1 MTIPWTEKYRPTTLD
16 DYVDNN
22 KAVKQLLEWLNSW
35 QIKPPK
41 KKAAFLHGPP
51 GVGKTSIIEILAHK
65 LDYDFIILDASN
77 WRTKGAL
84 EKILGLASQQ
94 RPLFHSSRLFVLDEL
109 EGMSGTSDRG
119 GMRTITT
126 LISKSNF
133 PIILIANDIWDPKFS
148 SIRNKCITIQF
159 RRVPTRSMAVY
170 LRKISKLE
178 SLQID
183 EQVLSA
189 LAKRARGDLRSAIMD
204 LQALSQGRD
213 SLEEKDIYQLGDR
226 DQHDAVFNLLNRLFH
241 AQTFWDARQ
250 IIQDS
255 AITYDMLFE
264 WIYENLPYH
273 LSTTQDLSAAL
284 DALSRADIYFTRAR
298 TFQVWKLL
306 KYAFD
311 QMTAGVAG
319 AKSSTGPARWTPYK
333 FPQRIRLLSR
343 SRAQRLLR
351 TEIAEKMK
359 PHIHLG
365 TSTIT
370 REVLPYLKLIFYKD
384 PHSAREIALDF
395 DFDETLINYL
405 KTR

>member
-1 MTIPWTEKYRPTTLD
+1 MTLPWTEKYRPTTLD
-16 DYVDNN
+16 NFVDNN
-22 KAVKQLLEWLNSW
+22 KAVKQILDWLHSW
-35 QIKPPK
+35 QTKSPK
-41 KKAAFLHGPP
+41 KKAAFFYGPP

-65 LDYDFIILDASN
+65 FDYDFIILDASN

-94 RPLFHSSRLFVLDEL
+94 RPLFHSSRVFVLDEL

-126 LISKSNF
+126 LINKSNF
-133 PIILIANDIWDPKFS
+133 PIILIANDVWNPKFS
-148 SIRNKCITIQF
+148 SVRNKCITIQF
-159 RRVPTRSMAVY
+159 RRVPTRSMAVH
-170 LRKISKLE
+170 LRKISKSE

-183 EQVLSA
+183 DQVLST

-213 SLEEKDIYQLGDR
+213 SFEEKDIYQLGDR
-226 DQHDAVFNLLNRLFH
+226 DQHDAVFKLLTRLFH
-241 AQTFWDARQ
+241 AQTFWEARQ
-250 IIQDS
+250 IVQASD
-255 AITYDMLFE
+255 ITYDMLFE
-264 WIYENLPYH
+264 WIYENLPYQ
-273 LSTTQDLSAAL
+273 LSTTQDLSNAL

-298 TFQVWKLL
+298 TFQAWKLL

-319 AKSSTGPARWTPYK
+319 AKSSAGPARWTPYK

-343 SRAQRLLR
+343 SRAQRRLR

-365 TSTIT
+365 ISTIT
-370 REVLPYLKLIFYKD
+370 REVLPYLKFIFRQD
-384 PHSAREIALDF
+384 PHSAKEIALDF

>member
-65 LDYDFIILDASN
+65 FDYDFIILDASN

-189 LAKRARGDLRSAIMD
+189 LAKRARGDLRSAIND

-298 TFQVWKLL
+298 TFQAWKLL

-319 AKSSTGPARWTPYK
+319 AKSSAGPARWTPYK

>member
-1 MTIPWTEKYRPTTLD
+1 MTLPWTEKYRPTTLND
-16 DYVDNN
+16 FVDNK
-22 KAVKQLLEWLNSW
+22 KAVKQLLDWLNSW
-35 QIKPPK
+35 QIPPPK
-41 KKAAFLHGPP
+41 KKAAFLYGPS
-51 GVGKTSIIEILAHK
+51 GVGKTSIIAILAHK
-65 LDYDFIILDASN
+65 FDYDFIILDASN

-119 GMRTITT
+119 GIRTITT
-126 LISKSNF
+126 LINKSNF
-133 PIILIANDIWDPKFS
+133 PIILIANDIWNPKFS
-148 SIRNKCITIQF
+148 SIRNKCLTIQF
-159 RRVPTRSMAVY
+159 RRVPTRSIAVY
-170 LRKISKLE
+170 LRKISKSE

-183 EQVLSA
+183 ERVLSA

-213 SLEEKDIYQLGDR
+213 SLEEKDIYQLGHRDR
-226 DQHDAVFNLLNRLFH
+226 HEAVFNLLNRLFH
-241 AQTFWDARQ
+241 AQTFWEARQ
-250 IIQDS
+250 IVQES
-255 AITYDMLFE
+255 NITYDMLFE

-273 LSTTQDLSAAL
+273 LSTTQDLSNAL
-284 DALSRADIYFTRAR
+284 DALSRADIYFARAR
-298 TFQVWKLL
+298 TFQAWKLL

-319 AKSSTGPARWTPYK
+319 AKSSAGPTRWTPYK

-343 SRAQRLLR
+343 SRARRRLR

-365 TSTIT
+365 VATIT
-370 REVLPYLKLIFYKD
+370 REVLPYLKLIFSQD
-384 PHSAREIALDF
+384 SHTAREIALDF
-395 DFDETLINYL
+395 DFDEPLINYL
-405 KTR
+405 KSR

>member
-298 TFQVWKLL
+298 TFQAWKLL